1 MNPGLLQ
8 LIRNYILFQKVLN
21 SVRSNYI
28 SFKKKKKRKKITIS
42 AVFISGKLVSSKTH
56 EYIGRN
62 TWK

>member
-28 SFKKKKKRKKITIS
+28 SFKKKKKEKR
-42 AVFISGKLVSSKTH
+42 
-56 EYIGRN
+56 
-62 TWK
+62 

>member
-28 SFKKKKKRKKITIS
+28 SFKKKKKKKDNHLCCIHLRQIS
-42 AVFISGKLVSSKTH
+42 FFK
-56 EYIGRN
+56 N
-62 TWK
+62 T